1 MGLFQNL
8 FSKKQALPTADL
20 SPLITDMHS
29 HLIPGIDDG
38 AKTKEESL
46 ELIREL
52 HALGYRK
59 LITTPH
65 IMSDHYKNTPEII
78 NSGLATMQDLLKNEN
93 IPIQLEAAA
102 EYYVDFDFEQK
113 INNSSLMT
121 FGKNYVLIELSFI
134 NSPDFLDGIIF
145 KMRTAGYIPVLAHV
159 ERYPYWY
166 NSKDKYDQLI
176 DQGVLLQ
183 MNINSLAGQY
193 SIQAK
198 QISKYLIGKGM
209 ISFLGTDC
217 HNMHYI
223 EQLKSCLKDKYLHMV
238 LRSGNLLNSQL

>member
-1 MGLFQNL
+1 MGLLKNL
-8 FSKKQALPTADL
+8 FSKKQSLPPADL
-20 SPLITDMHS
+20 APLVADMHS

-52 HALGYRK
+52 YALGYRK

-78 NSGLATMQDLLKNEN
+78 NNGLATIRELVKNEN

-113 INNSSLMT
+113 INNGSLMT

-134 NSPDFLDGIIF
+134 NSPDFLDSIIF
-145 KMRTAGYIPVLAHV
+145 KMRTAGYIPVLAHI

-166 NSKDKYDQLI
+166 NSKEKYDHLKN
-176 DQGVLLQ
+176 QGVLLQ
-183 MNINSLAGQY
+183 LNISSLAGQY
-193 SIQAK
+193 SQQAK
-198 QISKYLIGKGM
+198 QVSRYLIEKGL

-223 EQLKSCLKDKYLHMV
+223 EQLKSCLSNESLHQV
-238 LRSGNLLNSQL
+238 LRSGNLLNNQI